1 MTGTGKKARRAPV
14 TSQEPS
20 RADVV
25 LGTCTAPWHER
36 VISHPGHDYVL
47 EERMLRWS
55 LACSGVV
62 MRVCPEDSS
71 CAGEGGSPAV
81 MGADQDLELKLPH
94 TVPLH
99 GAEMAEALYLCI
111 HQS

>member
-1 MTGTGKKARRAPV
+1 
-14 TSQEPS
+14 
-20 RADVV
+20 
-25 LGTCTAPWHER
+25 
-36 VISHPGHDYVL
+36 
-47 EERMLRWS
+47 MLRWS

-62 MRVCPEDSS
+62 MRVCPEAAS

-81 MGADQDLELKLPH
+81 MGAGRELKLPR